1 MAAMVVLS
9 ACSTWKHTPL
19 SAGSPPAITREQP
32 TRVTRTDRST
42 LVLRDARVEGDSVIG
57 NVGDPPMRHAVA
69 LSAIQSIEQREIN
82 GDRTLGAAVGGAVLL
97 VVVGGV
103 VLLLSVLSSW
113 SGS

>member
-1 MAAMVVLS
+1 
-9 ACSTWKHTPL
+9 
-19 SAGSPPAITREQP
+19 
-32 TRVTRTDRST
+32 
-42 LVLRDARVEGDSVIG
+42 
-57 NVGDPPMRHAVA
+57 MRHAVA